1 MNTLI
6 EEDILAIKIHVSLKL
21 LFSKLNVGEKQ
32 DMCHLS
38 IRHLTMKLQFFF
50 PLFSSSTYL
59 FFLFKVEAK
68 ITLLF
73 RVYKQVY
80 GSNFFIVQENYII
93 FNEIQIHE
101 FLDLL
106 N

>member
-1 MNTLI
+1 ML
-6 EEDILAIKIHVSLKL
+6 
-21 LFSKLNVGEKQ
+21 GEKQ

-38 IRHLTMKLQFFF
+38 IRHLTMKLRFFF

-80 GSNFFIVQENYII
+80 GSNFFIDQENYII